1 MTGTI
6 SVEQDPG
13 AANGATAA
21 AEGGLEVSER
31 IQHTFKAPAP
41 RTSLLGESFC
51 LSMALQ
57 RLAVGSVMLF
67 SLENAI
73 GQLARF
79 VAGLDVLAKQKR
91 EEAQAN
97 QGSFPGS
104 HPVNM
109 PLCLTTVFASL
120 LTAYGL
126 QASARVWR
134 WQTRRERAAM
144 LKKAVPQRA
153 AATAVA
159 RLPAAV
165 CCRTGSIAASEWRRH
180 PTQVWCFRPLRSS
193 HCQAAVCPCLPGS
206 PRQASSS
213 SVRRRS

>member
-1 MTGTI
+1 MAGTI
-6 SVEQDPG
+6 SVEQDAG
-13 AANGATAA
+13 AASGATAA
-21 AEGGLEVSER
+21 AEGGLVVSER

-41 RTSLLGESFC
+41 RTSLLGKSLC
-51 LSMALQ
+51 RSMALQ
-57 RLAVGSVMLF
+57 RLAEGSVALF
-67 SLENAI
+67 CPVI
-73 GQLARF
+73 CFGQLARF

-126 QASARVWR
+126 QASARAWH

-144 LKKAVPQRA
+144 LKRAAPRRA

-159 RLPAAV
+159 RPPAAA

-180 PTQVWCFRPLRSS
+180 PTQVWCYPSLRSS
-193 HCQAAVCPCLPGS
+193 HCQAAVFPCRPGS
-206 PRQASSS
+206 ACQASSS
-213 SVRRRS
+213 